1 MDRKFLYSMV
11 ALLALANTTIYIQK
25 TNPSFFANLIPNSQK
40 TDSWINEDPDWTNQ
54 DFPKSDNT
62 APPIA
67 PVPPKVDPIPP
78 RLEPQPSQPSQP
90 PSQPPQQRPQQRQ
103 QPRSNPGCP
112 RCR

>member
-25 TNPSFFANLIPNSQK
+25 TNPSFFADLIPNSQK
-40 TDSWINEDPDWTNQ
+40 ADSWIKEDPGWTNQ
-54 DFPKSDNT
+54 DFPKSDKPT
-62 APPIA
+62 PPA
-67 PVPPKVDPIPP
+67 TPVQPVDPVPP
-78 RLEPQPSQPSQP
+78 RLEPQQPE
-90 PSQPPQQRPQQRQ
+90 PQQPQQPRQ

>member
-1 MDRKFLYSMV
+1 MDRTFLYSMV

-25 TNPSFFANLIPNSQK
+25 TNPSFFADLIPNSQK
-40 TDSWINEDPDWTNQ
+40 ADSWIKEDPGWTNQ

-62 APPIA
+62 APPVA
-67 PVPPKVDPIPP
+67 PPVQPKVDPIPP
-78 RLEPQPSQPSQP
+78 RLEPQP
-90 PSQPPQQRPQQRQ
+90 PSQPPQQRPQQRPQQQ